1 MINYNVDNDGIA
13 TITWDM
19 PGRTM
24 NVLNEASMTAY
35 AEALDKALKDE
46 KVKGIILASGKA
58 DFIAGADLD
67 MILNL
72 DTSDAA
78 KVMEQFSQLQKMFR
92 RQETGGK
99 PMVAAING
107 TALGGGFEIC
117 LACHYRIAAANPRAK
132 VGQPEVKIGLLPGA
146 GGTQRIPRL
155 IGVMN
160 AAPILLEG
168 KDLPVETAKGMGL
181 IHDVV
186 PADQLLA
193 KAKEWLM
200 APAGEQVVPE
210 YAGKG
215 AKPIDGR
222 AVQPWDRKGFK
233 VPGFPGGQV
242 WSPVGV
248 QTFIGGNAMIAGKT
262 NGVYPAPKA
271 IMSCV
276 YEGLQLPFDS
286 ALRVETRYFVSLLRD
301 PVAKSMI
308 RTLFFGLQ
316 EANKLARRP
325 KDVPKQEY
333 SKIGIIGA
341 GLMGAGIATVSV
353 QAGLDIVLVDRDQA
367 SADKGKAHIAGE
379 LGKLVKRGRLVQ
391 EKADALLAKVTATPD
406 FGALKSC
413 QLVIE
418 AVFENREVKAEAT
431 KKAEAELAADAVF
444 ASNTSTLPITGL
456 AEASARPKNF
466 IGLHFFS
473 PVEKMPLVEIIV
485 GKKTSPE
492 TLARAMDLVQKIR
505 KTPIVVNDS
514 RGFFTSRV
522 CGAFISEG
530 HRLLK
535 EGVPAAMIENCA
547 RLAGMP
553 VGPLALNDEV
563 AIDLSWKIMD
573 QSRRDAET
581 AGKKYDASGT
591 EDILELMVKKLE
603 RFGRKN
609 GKGFYEYPADGK
621 KRLWPELAQHF
632 PPNPELLYGEGEA
645 KRAKEDEIK
654 KRLLYV
660 QAVDTARCLEAKVLT
675 APQDGDVG
683 SIMGLGFAPQ
693 TGGAISLI
701 DQVGVKEFVAECNQ
715 LARKYGPQFKVP
727 KLLRDMAAKG
737 ESFYGPHASQAQ
749 AQAA

>member
-67 MILNL
+67 MLLNV

-78 KVMEQFSQLQKMFR
+78 KLMDQFSQLQRMFR

-117 LACHYRIAAANPRAK
+117 LACHHRIAAANPKAK
-132 VGQPEVKIGLLPGA
+132 VGQPEVKIGLLPGG

-168 KDLPVETAKGMGL
+168 KDLPVETAKSMGL

-200 APAGEQVVPE
+200 APATEQVVPE

-276 YEGLQLPFDS
+276 YEGLQLPIDA

-333 SKIGIIGA
+333 SRIGILGA
-341 GLMGAGIATVSV
+341 GLMGAGIATVSM
-353 QAGLDIVLVDRDQA
+353 QAGLEIVLVDRDQP
-367 SADKGKAHIAGE
+367 SADKGKAHIADE
-379 LGKLVKRGRLVQ
+379 LGKLVKRGRLAQ
-391 EKADALLAKVTATPD
+391 DKADAMLGKVTATAD
-406 FGALKSC
+406 FGALKGC

-431 KKAEAELAADAVF
+431 KKAEAELAPEAIF

-456 AEASARPKNF
+456 AEASVRPKNF

-485 GKKTSPE
+485 GKKTSAE
-492 TLARAMDLVQKIR
+492 TLARSMDFVQKIR

-547 RLAGMP
+547 RMAGMP

-573 QSRRDAET
+573 QTRRDAE
-581 AGKKYDASGT
+581 ASGKKYEASGT
-591 EDILELMVKKLE
+591 EDVLELMVKKLD

-609 GKGFYEYPADGK
+609 GKGFYDYPADGK
-621 KRLWPELAQHF
+621 KRLWPDLAKHF
-632 PPNPELLYGEGEA
+632 PPKPELLYGEGEA
-645 KRAKEDEIK
+645 KRAKETEIK

-660 QAVDTARCLEAKVLT
+660 QALDTARCLEAKVLT

-701 DQVGVKEFVAECNQ
+701 DQVGVKQFVAECNQ

-727 KLLRDMAAKG
+727 KLLRDMAANG
-737 ESFYGPHASQAQ
+737 ESFYGHPT

>member
-1 MINYNVDNDGIA
+1 MINYTIDTDGIA
-13 TITWDM
+13 TIAWDM

-24 NVLNEASMTAY
+24 NVLNEGSIKAY
-35 AEALDKALKDE
+35 VGALDKALADE
-46 KVKGIILASGKA
+46 KVKGIIVTSGK
-58 DFIAGADLD
+58 DSFIAGADLE
-67 MILNL
+67 MLLNA
-72 DTSDAA
+72 DISDAA
-78 KVMEQFSQLQKMFR
+78 KLTEQFSQLQGVFR

-99 PMVAAING
+99 PIVAAING
-107 TALGGGFEIC
+107 TALGGGFELC
-117 LACHYRIAAANPRAK
+117 LATHYRIAAANPK
-132 VGQPEVKIGLLPGA
+132 TKLGQPEVKLGLLPGG

-160 AAPILLEG
+160 AAPILIEG
-168 KDLPVETAKGMGL
+168 KDLTVDAAKGLGL
-181 IHDVV
+181 IHEVV
-186 PADQLLA
+186 PPGELLSRA
-193 KAKEWLM
+193 KAWLTA
-200 APAGEQVVPE
+200 APTEQVVPE

-233 VPGFPGGQV
+233 TPGFPGGQV
-242 WSPVGV
+242 WSPPGV

-286 ALRVETRYFVSLLRD
+286 GLKVETRYFVSLLRD

-325 KDVPKQEY
+325 KGVPKQEY
-333 SKIGIIGA
+333 KKIGVLGA

-367 SADKGKAHIAGE
+367 AADKGKGHIAAE
-379 LGKLVKRGRLVQ
+379 LDKLVKRGRLDQ
-391 EKADALLAKVTATPD
+391 AKRDGLLAKVTATPD
-406 FGALKSC
+406 FAALKGC
-413 QLVIE
+413 DLVIE
-418 AVFENREVKAEAT
+418 AVFENRDVKAEAT
-431 KKAEAELAADAVF
+431 KKAEAVLAPEAVF

-456 AEASARPKNF
+456 AEASSRPDHF

-492 TLARAMDLVQKIR
+492 TLARAMDYVQKIR

-530 HRLLK
+530 HRMLK
-535 EGVPAAMIENCA
+535 EGIPAAMIENCA
-547 RLAGMP
+547 RFAGMP
-553 VGPLALNDEV
+553 VGPLSLNDEV
-563 AIDLSWKIMD
+563 AIDLSWKIAD
-573 QSRRDAET
+573 QTKRDAEA
-581 AGKKYDASGT
+581 AGQKYESSGT

-609 GKGFYEYPADGK
+609 GKGFYDYPADGK
-621 KRLWPELAQHF
+621 KRLWPDLQKHWPAD
-632 PPNPELLYGEGEA
+632 PKLLYGEGED
-645 KRAKEDEIK
+645 KRAKESEIK

-660 QAVDTARCLEAKVLT
+660 QAVDTARCLESNVLT
-675 APQDGDVG
+675 DPQDGDVG

-701 DQVGVKEFVAECNQ
+701 DQVGIRKFVAECDDF
-715 LARKYGPQFKVP
+715 AKKYGKQFEVP

-737 ESFYGPHASQAQ
+737 QSFYGSNQAK
-749 AQAA
+749 AA

>member
-1 MINYNVDNDGIA
+1 MINYNVDSDGIA

-24 NVLNEASMTAY
+24 NVLNEGSMTAY
-35 AEALDKALKDE
+35 AEALEKALKDE
-46 KVKGIILASGKA
+46 KVKGIILTSGK
-58 DFIAGADLD
+58 DTFIAGADLD
-67 MILNL
+67 MLLNV

-78 KVMEQFSQLQKMFR
+78 KLMDQFSRLQKMFR

-117 LACHYRIAAANPRAK
+117 LACHYRVAAANPKAK
-132 VGQPEVKIGLLPGA
+132 IGQPEVKIGLLPGG

-181 IHDVV
+181 IHEVV

-200 APAGEQVVPE
+200 APAKEQVVPE

-215 AKPIDGR
+215 AKAIDGR

-242 WSPVGV
+242 WGPVGV
-248 QTFIGGNAMIAGKT
+248 QTFIGGNAMIAAKT
-262 NGVYPAPKA
+262 LGVYPAPKA

-276 YEGLQLPFDS
+276 YEGLLLPFDT
-286 ALRVETRYFVSLLRD
+286 ALKVETRYFVSLLRD

-316 EANKLARRP
+316 EANKLVRRP
-325 KDVPKQEY
+325 KGVAKQEY
-333 SKIGIIGA
+333 KKIGVLGA

-353 QAGLDIVLVDRDQA
+353 QAGLEIVLVDRDQA
-367 SADKGKAHIAGE
+367 SADKGKAHIADE
-379 LGKLVKRGRLVQ
+379 LGKAVKRGRLAK
-391 EKADALLAKVTATPD
+391 EKAEALLAKVTATPD
-406 FGALKSC
+406 FGALKGC
-413 QLVIE
+413 DLVVE
-418 AVFENREVKAEAT
+418 AVFENRDVKAEAT
-431 KKAEAELAADAVF
+431 KKAEAVLAADAIF

-456 AEASARPKNF
+456 AEASSRPANF

-492 TLARAMDLVQKIR
+492 TLARAMDFVQKIR

-535 EGVPAAMIENCA
+535 EGVPAPMIENCA
-547 RLAGMP
+547 RMAGMP

-573 QSRRDAET
+573 QTRRDAEA
-581 AGKKYDASGT
+581 AGQKYEGSGT

-621 KRLWPELAQHF
+621 KRLWPELAKHF
-632 PPNPELLYGEGEA
+632 PADPKLLYGEGEE
-645 KRAKEDEIK
+645 KLAKETEIK

-660 QAVDTARCLEAKVLT
+660 QAVDTARCLEANVLT

-701 DQVGVKEFVAECNQ
+701 DQVGIKKFVAECD
-715 LARKYGPQFKVP
+715 AFAKKYGSQFEVP

-737 ESFYGPHASQAQ
+737 QSFYGQHT

>member
-1 MINYNVDNDGIA
+1 MINYNVDSDGIA

-19 PGRTM
+19 PNRAM

-35 AEALDKALKDE
+35 AGALENALKDD
-46 KVKGIILASGKA
+46 KVKGIIITSGK
-58 DFIAGADLD
+58 DSFIAGADLE
-67 MILNL
+67 MILGL
-72 DTSDAA
+72 DTGDAS
-78 KVMEQFSQLQKMFR
+78 KLMEQFSQLQKMFR

-99 PMVAAING
+99 PIVAAING

-117 LACHYRIAAANPRAK
+117 LATHYRIAAANPKTK
-132 VGQPEVKIGLLPGA
+132 VGQPEVKIGLLPGG

-155 IGVMN
+155 IGVQN

-168 KDLPVETAKGMGL
+168 KDLTVDAAKGLGL
-181 IHDVV
+181 IHEVV
-186 PADQLLA
+186 PAGELLA
-193 KAKEWLM
+193 RAKAWLT
-200 APAGEQVVPE
+200 APATEQVVPE
-210 YAGKG
+210 HAGKG
-215 AKPIDGR
+215 AKAIDGR

-242 WSPVGV
+242 WSPPGV
-248 QTFIGGNAMIAGKT
+248 MTFIGGNAMLRGKT

-276 YEGLQLPFDS
+276 YEGLQLPIDS

-316 EANKLARRP
+316 EANKLVRRP
-325 KDVPKQEY
+325 KGVPKQEY
-333 SKIGIIGA
+333 KKIGVLGA

-353 QAGLDIVLVDRDQA
+353 QAGLDIVLLDRDQA
-367 SADKGKAHIAGE
+367 AADKGKAHIASE
-379 LGKLVKRGRLVQ
+379 LDKLVKRGRMDQ
-391 EKADALLAKVTATPD
+391 AKRDGLLAKVNATPD
-406 FGALKSC
+406 FGALKDC
-413 QLVIE
+413 DLVIE

-431 KKAEAELAADAVF
+431 RNAEAALPKTAVF

-456 AEASARPKNF
+456 AEASSRPDHF

-492 TLARAMDLVQKIR
+492 TLARAMDYVQKIR

-547 RLAGMP
+547 RYAGMP

-573 QSRRDAET
+573 QTRRDAE
-581 AGKKYDASGT
+581 ASGQKYEGSGT

-621 KRLWPELAQHF
+621 KRLWPELQQHF
-632 PPNPELLYGEGEA
+632 PADPKLLYGEGEE

-660 QAVDTARCLEAKVLT
+660 QAVDTARCLEANVLT

-701 DQVGVKEFVAECNQ
+701 DQVGVKQFVAECDA
-715 LARKYGPQFKVP
+715 LAQKYGQQFAVP
-727 KLLRDMAAKG
+727 KLLREMAAKG
-737 ESFYGPHASQAQ
+737 QSFYGNYHPAK
-749 AQAA
+749 AA

>member
-1 MINYNVDNDGIA
+1 MINYNVDSDGIA

-19 PGRTM
+19 PNRAM

-35 AEALDKALKDE
+35 AGALKSALKDE
-46 KVKGIILASGKA
+46 KVKGIIITSGK
-58 DFIAGADLD
+58 DSFIAGADLE
-67 MILNL
+67 MILGL
-72 DTSDAA
+72 DTSDAS
-78 KVMEQFSQLQKMFR
+78 KLMEQFSQLQKMFR

-99 PMVAAING
+99 PIVAAING

-117 LACHYRIAAANPRAK
+117 LATHYRIAAANPKTK
-132 VGQPEVKIGLLPGA
+132 VGQPEVKIGLLPGG

-155 IGVMN
+155 IGVQN

-168 KDLPVETAKGMGL
+168 KDLTVDAAKSLGL
-181 IHDVV
+181 IHEVV
-186 PADQLLA
+186 PAGELLA
-193 KAKEWLM
+193 RAKAWLM
-200 APAGEQVVPE
+200 APATEQVVPE

-215 AKPIDGR
+215 AKAIDGR

-233 VPGFPGGQV
+233 TPGFPGGQV
-242 WSPVGV
+242 WSPPGV
-248 QTFIGGNAMIAGKT
+248 MTFIGGSAMVRGKT

-271 IMSCV
+271 ILSCV
-276 YEGLQLPFDS
+276 YEGLQLPFDA
-286 ALRVETRYFVSLLRD
+286 ALKVETRYFVSLLRD

-316 EANKLARRP
+316 EANKLVRRP
-325 KDVPKQEY
+325 KGVPKQDY
-333 SKIGIIGA
+333 KKIGVLGA

-353 QAGLDIVLVDRDQA
+353 QAGLDIVLIDRDQA
-367 SADKGKAHIAGE
+367 AADKGKAHIADE
-379 LGKLVKRGRLVQ
+379 LAKLVKRKRFDQ
-391 EKADALLAKVTATPD
+391 AKADAMLAKVTATPD
-406 FGALKSC
+406 FGALKDC
-413 QLVIE
+413 DLVIE

-431 KKAEAELAADAVF
+431 KKAEAALPKTAVF

-456 AEASARPKNF
+456 AEASSRPDQF

-485 GKKTSPE
+485 GQKTSQE
-492 TLARAMDLVQKIR
+492 TLARALDYVQKIR

-530 HRLLK
+530 HRMLK
-535 EGVPAAMIENCA
+535 EGIPAAMIENCA
-547 RLAGMP
+547 RYAGMP
-553 VGPLALNDEV
+553 VGPLSLNDEV

-573 QSRRDAET
+573 QARRDAE
-581 AGKKYDASGT
+581 ASGQKFEGAGT

-621 KRLWPELAQHF
+621 KRLWPELEKYF
-632 PPNPELLYGEGEA
+632 PADPALLYGEGED

-660 QAVDTARCLEAKVLT
+660 QAVDTARCLESNVLT
-675 APQDGDVG
+675 NPQDGDVG

-701 DQVGVKEFVAECNQ
+701 DQVGIKTFVAECD
-715 LARKYGPQFKVP
+715 AFAKKYGAQFEVP

-737 ESFYGPHASQAQ
+737 ESFYGKYQPAK
-749 AQAA
+749 AA

>member
-1 MINYNVDNDGIA
+1 MINYNVDSDGIA

-19 PGRTM
+19 PNRAM

-35 AEALDKALKDE
+35 AGALETALKDE
-46 KVKGIILASGKA
+46 KVKGIIITSGK
-58 DFIAGADLD
+58 DSFIAGADLE
-67 MILNL
+67 MILGL
-72 DTSDAA
+72 DTSDAS
-78 KVMEQFSQLQKMFR
+78 KLMEQFSQLQKMFR

-99 PMVAAING
+99 PIVAAING

-117 LACHYRIAAANPRAK
+117 LATHYRIAAANPKTK
-132 VGQPEVKIGLLPGA
+132 VGQPEVKIGLLPGG

-155 IGVMN
+155 IGVQN

-168 KDLPVETAKGMGL
+168 KDLTVDAAKGLGL
-181 IHDVV
+181 IHEVV
-186 PADQLLA
+186 PAGELLA
-193 KAKEWLM
+193 RAKAWLV
-200 APAGEQVVPE
+200 APATEQVVPE

-215 AKPIDGR
+215 AKAIDGR

-242 WSPVGV
+242 WSPPGV
-248 QTFIGGNAMIAGKT
+248 MTFIGGSAMVRGKT

-271 IMSCV
+271 ILSCV
-276 YEGLQLPFDS
+276 YEGLQLPFDA

-316 EANKLARRP
+316 EANKLVRRP
-325 KDVPKQEY
+325 KGVPKQDY
-333 SKIGIIGA
+333 KKIGVLGA

-353 QAGLDIVLVDRDQA
+353 QAGLDIVLIDRDQA
-367 SADKGKAHIAGE
+367 AADKGKAHIADE
-379 LGKLVKRGRLVQ
+379 LAKLVKRKRLDQ
-391 EKADALLAKVTATPD
+391 AKADAMLAKVTATPD
-406 FGALKSC
+406 FGALADC
-413 QLVIE
+413 DLVIE

-431 KKAEAELAADAVF
+431 KKAEAALPKTAVF

-456 AEASARPKNF
+456 AEASSRPDQF

-485 GKKTSPE
+485 GHKTSQE
-492 TLARAMDLVQKIR
+492 TLARALDYVQKIR

-530 HRLLK
+530 HRMLK
-535 EGVPAAMIENCA
+535 EGIPAAMIENCA
-547 RLAGMP
+547 RYAGMP
-553 VGPLALNDEV
+553 VGPLSLNDEV

-573 QSRRDAET
+573 QTRRDAE
-581 AGKKYDASGT
+581 ASGQKFEGGGT

-621 KRLWPELAQHF
+621 KRLWPELEKYF
-632 PPNPELLYGEGEA
+632 PADPALLYGEGED

-660 QAVDTARCLEAKVLT
+660 QAVDTARCLESNVLT
-675 APQDGDVG
+675 NPQDGDVG

-701 DQVGVKEFVAECNQ
+701 DQVGIETFVAECD
-715 LARKYGPQFKVP
+715 AFAKKYGAQFEVP

-737 ESFYGPHASQAQ
+737 ESFYGKYQPAK
-749 AQAA
+749 AA

>member
-1 MINYNVDNDGIA
+1 MINYNVDSDGIA

-19 PGRTM
+19 PNRAM

-35 AEALDKALKDE
+35 AGALETALKDD
-46 KVKGIILASGKA
+46 KVKGIIVTSGK
-58 DFIAGADLD
+58 DSFIAGADLE
-67 MILNL
+67 MILSL
-72 DTSDAA
+72 DTSDAP
-78 KVMEQFSQLQKMFR
+78 KLMEQFSQLQKMFR

-99 PMVAAING
+99 PIVAAING

-117 LACHYRIAAANPRAK
+117 LATHYRIAAANPKTK
-132 VGQPEVKIGLLPGA
+132 VGQPEVKIGLLPGG

-155 IGVMN
+155 IGVQN

-168 KDLPVETAKGMGL
+168 KDLTVDAAKGLGL
-181 IHDVV
+181 IHEVV
-186 PADQLLA
+186 PAGELLA
-193 KAKEWLM
+193 RAKAWLT
-200 APAGEQVVPE
+200 APATEQVVPE

-215 AKPIDGR
+215 AKAIDGR

-242 WSPVGV
+242 WSPPGV
-248 QTFIGGNAMIAGKT
+248 MTFIGGSAMVRGKT

-276 YEGLQLPFDS
+276 YEGLQLPID
-286 ALRVETRYFVSLLRD
+286 AGLKVETRYFVSLLRD

-316 EANKLARRP
+316 EANKLVRRP
-325 KDVPKQEY
+325 KGVPKQEY
-333 SKIGIIGA
+333 KKIGVLGA

-353 QAGLDIVLVDRDQA
+353 QAGLDIVLIDRDQA
-367 SADKGKAHIAGE
+367 AADKGKAHIADE
-379 LGKLVKRGRLVQ
+379 LGKLVKRKRLDQ
-391 EKADALLAKVTATPD
+391 AKADALLAKVTATPD
-406 FGALKSC
+406 FGALKDC
-413 QLVIE
+413 DLVIE

-431 KKAEAELAADAVF
+431 KKAEAALPKTAVF

-456 AEASARPKNF
+456 AEASSRPDQF

-485 GKKTSPE
+485 GKKTSQE
-492 TLARAMDLVQKIR
+492 TLARALDFVQKIR

-530 HRLLK
+530 HRMLK

-547 RLAGMP
+547 RYAGMP
-553 VGPLALNDEV
+553 VGPLSLNDEV

-573 QSRRDAET
+573 QTRRDAEA
-581 AGKKYDASGT
+581 AGQKFEGAGT

-621 KRLWPELAQHF
+621 KRLWPELEKYF
-632 PPNPELLYGEGEA
+632 PADPKLLYGEGED

-660 QAVDTARCLEAKVLT
+660 QAVDTVRCLESNVLT
-675 APQDGDVG
+675 NPQDGDVG

-701 DQVGVKEFVAECNQ
+701 DQVGIKTFVAECDEF
-715 LARKYGPQFKVP
+715 AKKYGPQFEVP

-737 ESFYGPHASQAQ
+737 ESFYGKYQPAK
-749 AQAA
+749 AA

>member
-1 MINYNVDNDGIA
+1 MINYNVDSDGIA

-19 PGRTM
+19 PNRAM

-35 AEALDKALKDE
+35 AGALENALKDD
-46 KVKGIILASGKA
+46 KVKGIIITSGK
-58 DFIAGADLD
+58 DSFIAGADLE
-67 MILNL
+67 MILGL
-72 DTSDAA
+72 DTGDAS
-78 KVMEQFSQLQKMFR
+78 KLMEQFSQLQKMFR

-99 PMVAAING
+99 PIVAAING

-117 LACHYRIAAANPRAK
+117 LATHYRIAAANPKTK
-132 VGQPEVKIGLLPGA
+132 VGQPEVKIGLLPGG

-155 IGVMN
+155 IGVQN

-168 KDLPVETAKGMGL
+168 KDLTVDAAKGLGL
-181 IHDVV
+181 IHEVV
-186 PADQLLA
+186 PAGELLA
-193 KAKEWLM
+193 RAKAWLT
-200 APAGEQVVPE
+200 APATEQVVPE
-210 YAGKG
+210 HAGKG
-215 AKPIDGR
+215 AKAIDGR

-242 WSPVGV
+242 WSPPGV
-248 QTFIGGNAMIAGKT
+248 MTFIGGNAMLRGKT

-276 YEGLQLPFDS
+276 YEGLQLPID
-286 ALRVETRYFVSLLRD
+286 AGLRVETRYFVSLLRD

-316 EANKLARRP
+316 EANKLVRRP
-325 KDVPKQEY
+325 KGVPKQEY
-333 SKIGIIGA
+333 KKIGVLGA

-353 QAGLDIVLVDRDQA
+353 QAGLDIVLLDRDQA
-367 SADKGKAHIAGE
+367 AADKGKAHIASE
-379 LGKLVKRGRLVQ
+379 LDKLVKRGRMDQ
-391 EKADALLAKVTATPD
+391 AKRDGLLAKVNATPD
-406 FGALKSC
+406 FGALKDC
-413 QLVIE
+413 DLVIE

-431 KKAEAELAADAVF
+431 RNAEAALPKTAVF

-456 AEASARPKNF
+456 AEASSRPDHF

-492 TLARAMDLVQKIR
+492 TLARAMDYVQKIR

-547 RLAGMP
+547 RYAGMP

-573 QSRRDAET
+573 QTRRDAE
-581 AGKKYDASGT
+581 ASGQKYEGSGT

-621 KRLWPELAQHF
+621 KRLWPELQQHF
-632 PPNPELLYGEGEA
+632 PADPKLLYGEGEE

-660 QAVDTARCLEAKVLT
+660 QAVDTARCLEANVLT

-701 DQVGVKEFVAECNQ
+701 DQVGVKQFVAECDA
-715 LARKYGPQFKVP
+715 LAQKYGQQFAVP
-727 KLLRDMAAKG
+727 KLLREMAAKG
-737 ESFYGPHASQAQ
+737 QSFYGNYHPAK
-749 AQAA
+749 AA

>member
-1 MINYNVDNDGIA
+1 MINYNVDSDGIA

-19 PGRTM
+19 PGRSM
-24 NVLNEASMTAY
+24 NVLNEGSITAY
-35 AEALDKALKDE
+35 RDALGKALKDD
-46 KVKGIILASGKA
+46 KVKGIIITSGK
-58 DFIAGADLD
+58 DTFIAGADLE
-67 MILNL
+67 MLMAA
-72 DTSDAA
+72 DTTDAA
-78 KVMEQFSQLQKMFR
+78 KLTDQFSQLQKLFR
-92 RQETGGK
+92 SQETGGK
-99 PMVAAING
+99 PVVAAING

-117 LACHYRIAAANPRAK
+117 LASHYRIAAANPK
-132 VGQPEVKIGLLPGA
+132 TKIGQPEVKIGLLPGA

-155 IGVMN
+155 VGVMN
-160 AAPILLEG
+160 AAPILIEG
-168 KDLPVETAKGMGL
+168 KDLTVDAAKTLGL
-181 IHDVV
+181 IHEVV
-186 PADQLLA
+186 PADQLLSRA
-193 KAKEWLM
+193 KAWLTAENKET
-200 APAGEQVVPE
+200 VVPA

-215 AKPIDGR
+215 GKPVDSR
-222 AVQPWDRKGFK
+222 AVQPWDKPGFK
-233 VPGFPGGQV
+233 TPGFPGGQV
-242 WSPVGV
+242 WSPPGV

-286 ALRVETRYFVSLLRD
+286 GLKVETRYFVSLLRD

-325 KDVPKQEY
+325 KGVAKQEY
-333 SKIGIIGA
+333 KKIGVLGA

-367 SADKGKAHIAGE
+367 AADKGKAHIAGE
-379 LGKLVKRGRLVQ
+379 LDKLVKRGRMDQ
-391 EKADALLAKVTATPD
+391 AKRDALLAKVNATPD
-406 FGALKSC
+406 FAALKGVDI
-413 QLVIE
+413 VIE

-431 KKAEAELAADAVF
+431 KKAEANLDPKAVF

-456 AEASARPKNF
+456 AEASARPENF

-485 GKKTSPE
+485 GKKTSQE
-492 TLARAMDLVQKIR
+492 TLAKAMDLVQKIR

-530 HRLLK
+530 HRMLK
-535 EGVPAAMIENCA
+535 EGIPAAMIENCA
-547 RLAGMP
+547 RFAGMP
-553 VGPLALNDEV
+553 VGPLSLNDEV

-573 QSRRDAET
+573 QSRRDAEAT
-581 AGKKYDASGT
+581 GHKYESSGT

-609 GKGFYEYPADGK
+609 GKGFYDYPADGK
-621 KRLWPELAQHF
+621 KRLWPDLAKHF
-632 PPNPELLYGEGEA
+632 PSDPRWQYGEGEE
-645 KRAKEDEIK
+645 KRAKETEIK

-660 QAVDTARCLEAKVLT
+660 QAVDTARCLEGNVLT
-675 APQDGDVG
+675 NPQDGDVG

-701 DQVGVKEFVAECNQ
+701 DQVGVKKFVAECDDF
-715 LARKYGPQFKVP
+715 AKKYGKQFEVP

-737 ESFYGPHASQAQ
+737 QSFYSTTSAK
-749 AQAA
+749 AA

>member
-1 MINYNVDNDGIA
+1 MINYNVDGDGIA

-19 PGRTM
+19 PGRSM

-35 AEALDKALKDE
+35 AGALENALADD
-46 KVKGIILASGKA
+46 KVKGIIVTSGK
-58 DFIAGADLD
+58 DSFIAGADLE
-67 MILNL
+67 MLL
-72 DTSDAA
+72 GVDTSDAS
-78 KVMEQFSQLQKMFR
+78 KLMDQFSQLQRMFR

-99 PMVAAING
+99 PVVAAING

-117 LACHYRIAAANPRAK
+117 LATHHRIASANPK
-132 VGQPEVKIGLLPGA
+132 TKIGQPEVKIGLLPGG

-155 IGVMN
+155 VGVMN

-168 KDLPVETAKGMGL
+168 KELTVDAAKGLGL
-181 IHDVV
+181 IHEVV
-186 PADQLLA
+186 PPEELLA
-193 KAKEWLM
+193 KAKAWLM

-248 QTFIGGNAMIAGKT
+248 QTFIGGAAMVRGKT

-271 IMSCV
+271 ILSCV
-276 YEGLQLPFDS
+276 YEGLQLPFD
-286 ALRVETRYFVSLLRD
+286 AGLKVETRYFVSLLRD

-316 EANKLARRP
+316 EANKLVRRP
-325 KDVPKQEY
+325 QGVAKQEY
-333 SKIGIIGA
+333 TRIGVLGA

-353 QAGLDIVLVDRDQA
+353 QAGLDIVLIDRDQA
-367 SADKGKAHIAGE
+367 AADKGKAHIADE
-379 LGKLVKRGRLVQ
+379 LGKLVKRGRLDQ
-391 EKADALLAKVTATPD
+391 AKCDAMLAKVTATPD
-406 FGALKSC
+406 FGALKDC

-431 KKAEAELAADAVF
+431 RQAEAVLPKEAVF

-485 GKKTSPE
+485 GKKTSDE
-492 TLARAMDLVQKIR
+492 TLARAMDFVQKIR

-547 RLAGMP
+547 RYAGMP
-553 VGPLALNDEV
+553 VGPLSLNDEV

-573 QSRRDAET
+573 QARRDAEA
-581 AGKKYDASGT
+581 AGKKYEGSGT

-621 KRLWPELAQHF
+621 KRLWPELQQHF
-632 PPNPELLYGEGEA
+632 PADPKLLYGEGEE

-660 QAVDTARCLEAKVLT
+660 QSVDTVRCLEAKVLT
-675 APQDGDVG
+675 NPQDGDVG

-701 DQVGVKEFVAECNQ
+701 DQVGVKQFVAECDK
-715 LARKYGPQFKVP
+715 LAKKYGPQFKVP
-727 KLLRDMAAKG
+727 KLLRKMAASG
-737 ESFYGPHASQAQ
+737 ESFYGNYHPAK
-749 AQAA
+749 AA

>member
-1 MINYNVDNDGIA
+1 MINTTIDTDGIA

-24 NVLNEASMTAY
+24 NVLNEGSLKAY
-35 AEALDKALKDE
+35 EEALTAALKDE
-46 KVKGIILASGKA
+46 KVKGIILTSGK
-58 DFIAGADLD
+58 DSFIAGADLE
-67 MILNL
+67 MLLNA

-78 KVMEQFSQLQKMFR
+78 KLTEQFSQLQKLFR

-99 PMVAAING
+99 PIVAAING

-117 LACHYRIAAANPRAK
+117 LACHYRIAAANPK
-132 VGQPEVKIGLLPGA
+132 TKLGQPEVKLGLLPGG

-160 AAPILLEG
+160 AAPILIEG
-168 KDLPVETAKGMGL
+168 KDLTVDAAKGLGL
-181 IHDVV
+181 IHEVV
-186 PADQLLA
+186 PAGELLA
-193 KAKEWLM
+193 RAKAWLTA
-200 APAGEQVVPE
+200 APTEQVVPE

-233 VPGFPGGQV
+233 TPGFPGGQV
-242 WSPVGV
+242 WSPPGV
-248 QTFIGGNAMIAGKT
+248 QTFIGGNAMIASKT

-286 ALRVETRYFVSLLRD
+286 GLKVETRYFVSLLLN

-325 KDVPKQEY
+325 KGVPKQEY
-333 SKIGIIGA
+333 KKIGVLGA

-353 QAGLDIVLVDRDQA
+353 QAGLDIVLIDRDQA
-367 SADKGKAHIAGE
+367 AADKGKAHIAAE
-379 LGKLVKRGRLVQ
+379 LDKLVKRGRLDQ
-391 EKADALLAKVTATPD
+391 AKRDGLLAKVTATPD
-406 FGALKSC
+406 FGALKGC
-413 QLVIE
+413 DLVVE
-418 AVFENREVKAEAT
+418 AVFENRDVKAEAT
-431 KKAEAELAADAVF
+431 KKAEAVLDPKAVF

-456 AEASARPKNF
+456 AEASSRPDHF

-492 TLARAMDLVQKIR
+492 TLARAMDFVQKIR

-530 HRLLK
+530 HRMLK
-535 EGVPAAMIENCA
+535 EGIPAAMIENCA
-547 RLAGMP
+547 RFAGMP
-553 VGPLALNDEV
+553 VGPLSLNDEV
-563 AIDLSWKIMD
+563 AIDLSWKIAD
-573 QSRRDAET
+573 QTKRDAEAT
-581 AGKKYDASGT
+581 GQKYESSGT

-609 GKGFYEYPADGK
+609 GKGFYDYPADGK
-621 KRLWPELAQHF
+621 KRLWSELQKHWPAD
-632 PPNPELLYGEGEA
+632 PALLYGEGED
-645 KRAKEDEIK
+645 KRAKESEIK

-660 QAVDTARCLEAKVLT
+660 QSVDTARCLEGNVLT
-675 APQDGDVG
+675 DPQDGDVG

-701 DQVGVKEFVAECNQ
+701 DQVGIRKFVAECDDF
-715 LARKYGPQFKVP
+715 AKKYGKQFEVP

-737 ESFYGPHASQAQ
+737 QSFYGSNQAK
-749 AQAA
+749 AA

>member
-1 MINYNVDNDGIA
+1 MINYNVDSDGIA

-19 PGRTM
+19 PGRSM

-35 AEALDKALKDE
+35 TGALEEAIKDDN
-46 KVKGIILASGKA
+46 VKGIILTSAKA
-58 DFIAGADLD
+58 DFIAGADLE
-67 MILNL
+67 MLL
-72 DTSDAA
+72 GTDTSDAA
-78 KVMEQFSQLQKMFR
+78 KLMDQFSQLQKMFR

-99 PMVAAING
+99 PIVAAING

-117 LACHYRIAAANPRAK
+117 LACHYRIAAANPKAK
-132 VGQPEVKIGLLPGA
+132 VGQPEVKIGLLPGG

-160 AAPILLEG
+160 AAPILLE
-168 KDLPVETAKGMGL
+168 
-181 IHDVV
+181 
-186 PADQLLA
+186 
-193 KAKEWLM
+193 
-200 APAGEQVVPE
+200 
-210 YAGKG
+210 
-215 AKPIDGR
+215 
-222 AVQPWDRKGFK
+222 
-233 VPGFPGGQV
+233 
-242 WSPVGV
+242 
-248 QTFIGGNAMIAGKT
+248 GKT

-286 ALRVETRYFVSLLRD
+286 ALRVETRYFVSLLRN

-325 KDVPKQEY
+325 KGVPKQEY
-333 SKIGIIGA
+333 KKIGILGA
-341 GLMGAGIATVSV
+341 GLMGSGIATVSV
-353 QAGLDIVLVDRDQA
+353 QAGLDIVLIDRDQA
-367 SADKGKAHIAGE
+367 AADKGKAHIAGE
-379 LGKLVKRGRLVQ
+379 LDKHVKRGRLDQ
-391 EKADALLAKVTATPD
+391 ARRDALLAKVTATPD
-406 FGALKSC
+406 FGALKDV
-413 QLVIE
+413 QLVVE

-431 KKAEAELAADAVF
+431 KKAEAAMPKEAVF

-456 AEASARPKNF
+456 AEASSKPDQF

-530 HRLLK
+530 HRMLE

-547 RLAGMP
+547 RFAGMP

-573 QSRRDAET
+573 QARRDAAA
-581 AGKKYDASGT
+581 AGQKFEGGGT
-591 EDILELMVKKLE
+591 EHILELMVKKLE

-621 KRLWPELAQHF
+621 KRLWPELAKHF
-632 PPNPELLYGEGEA
+632 PPDPKLLYGEGEE

-660 QAVDTARCLEAKVLT
+660 QAVDTVRCLEANVLT
-675 APQDGDVG
+675 NPQDGDVG

-693 TGGAISLI
+693 TGGAVSLI
-701 DQVGVKEFVAECNQ
+701 DQVGVKTFVAECDDF
-715 LARKYGPQFKVP
+715 AKKYGPQFEVP
-727 KLLRDMAAKG
+727 KMLRDMAAKG
-737 ESFYGPHASQAQ
+737 QSFYGNYHPAK
-749 AQAA
+749 AA

>member
-1 MINYNVDNDGIA
+1 MINYNVDSDGIA

-35 AEALDKALKDE
+35 AEALEKALKDE
-46 KVKGIILASGKA
+46 KVKGIILTSGK
-58 DFIAGADLD
+58 DTFIAGADLD
-67 MILNL
+67 MLLNV

-78 KVMEQFSQLQKMFR
+78 KLMEQFSRLQKMFR

-117 LACHYRIAAANPRAK
+117 LACHYRIAAANPK
-132 VGQPEVKIGLLPGA
+132 TKIGQPEVKIGLLPGG

-168 KDLPVETAKGMGL
+168 KDLSVDTAKGMGL
-181 IHDVV
+181 IHEVV

-193 KAKEWLM
+193 KAKEWLT
-200 APAGEQVVPE
+200 APAKEQVVPE

-215 AKPIDGR
+215 AKAIDGR

-242 WSPVGV
+242 WGPVGV

-262 NGVYPAPKA
+262 FGVYPAPKA

-276 YEGLQLPFDS
+276 YEGLLLPFDT
-286 ALRVETRYFVSLLRD
+286 ALKVETRYFVSLLRD

-325 KDVPKQEY
+325 KGVAKQEY
-333 SKIGIIGA
+333 KKIGVLGA

-353 QAGLDIVLVDRDQA
+353 QAGLEIVLIDRDQA
-367 SADKGKAHIAGE
+367 AADKGKAHIADE
-379 LGKLVKRGRLVQ
+379 LGKAVKRGRLAK
-391 EKADALLAKVTATPD
+391 EKAEALLAKVTATPD
-406 FGALKSC
+406 FGALKGC
-413 QLVIE
+413 DLVIE
-418 AVFENREVKAEAT
+418 AVFENRDVKAEAT
-431 KKAEAELAADAVF
+431 KKAEAVLAADAVF

-456 AEASARPKNF
+456 AEASSRPANF

-492 TLARAMDLVQKIR
+492 TLARAMDFVQKIR

-535 EGVPAAMIENCA
+535 EGVPAPMIENCA
-547 RLAGMP
+547 RMAGMP

-573 QSRRDAET
+573 QTRRDAEA
-581 AGKKYDASGT
+581 AGQKYEGSGT

-621 KRLWPELAQHF
+621 KRLWPDLAKHF
-632 PPNPELLYGEGEA
+632 PADPKLLYGEGEE
-645 KRAKEDEIK
+645 KRAKETEIK

-660 QAVDTARCLEAKVLT
+660 QAVDTARCLEANVLT

-701 DQVGVKEFVAECNQ
+701 DQVGIKKFVAECDEF
-715 LARKYGPQFKVP
+715 AKKYGPQFEVP

-737 ESFYGPHASQAQ
+737 QSFYGHQT

>member
-1 MINYNVDNDGIA
+1 MINYTIDTDGIA
-13 TITWDM
+13 TISWDM

-24 NVLNEASMTAY
+24 NVLNEASLTAY
-35 AEALDKALKDE
+35 TGILEKALTDD
-46 KVKGIILASGKA
+46 KVKGIILTSGK
-58 DFIAGADLD
+58 DTFIAGADLE
-67 MILNL
+67 MLLNA

-78 KVMEQFSQLQKMFR
+78 KLTEQFSQLQKLFR

-99 PMVAAING
+99 PVVAAING

-117 LACHYRIAAANPRAK
+117 LACHYRIAAANPRTRL
-132 VGQPEVKIGLLPGA
+132 GQPEVKLGLLPGG

-168 KDLPVETAKGMGL
+168 KDLTVDVAKGLGL
-181 IHDVV
+181 IHEVV
-186 PADQLLA
+186 PPADLLA
-193 KAKEWLM
+193 RAKAWLTA
-200 APAGEQVVPE
+200 APTEQVAPE

-222 AVQPWDRKGFK
+222 AVQPWDRKGFRT
-233 VPGFPGGQV
+233 PGFPGGAV
-242 WSPVGV
+242 WSPPGV

-286 ALRVETRYFVSLLRD
+286 GLKVETRYFVSLLRD

-325 KDVPKQEY
+325 KDVAKQEY
-333 SKIGIIGA
+333 RKIGVLGA
-341 GLMGAGIATVSV
+341 GLMGAGIATVSL
-353 QAGLDIVLVDRDQA
+353 QAGLDIVLIDRDQA
-367 SADKGKAHIAGE
+367 SADKGKAHIAAE
-379 LGKLVKRGRLVQ
+379 LDKLVKRDRLNQ
-391 EKADALLAKVTATPD
+391 AMRDGLLAKVTATAD
-406 FGALKSC
+406 FAALKDC
-413 QLVIE
+413 QLVVE

-431 KKAEAELAADAVF
+431 RKAEAELPKEAVF

-456 AEASARPKNF
+456 AEASARPDQF

-485 GKKTSPE
+485 GKKTSPA
-492 TLARAMDLVQKIR
+492 TLARAMDFVQKIR

-530 HRLLK
+530 HRMLK
-535 EGVPAAMIENCA
+535 EGIPAAMIENCA
-547 RLAGMP
+547 RFAGMP
-553 VGPLALNDEV
+553 VGPLSLNDEV
-563 AIDLSWKIMD
+563 AIDLSWKIAD
-573 QSRRDAET
+573 QTKRDAEA
-581 AGKKYDASGT
+581 AGKKYELSGT

-609 GKGFYEYPADGK
+609 GKGFYDYPADGK
-621 KRLWPELAQHF
+621 KRLWPDLQKHF
-632 PPNPELLYGEGEA
+632 PADPKLLYGEGED
-645 KRAKEDEIK
+645 KRAKESEIR

-660 QAVDTARCLEAKVLT
+660 QSVDTARCLEANVLT
-675 APQDGDVG
+675 DPQDGDVG

-701 DQVGVKEFVAECNQ
+701 DQVGIKKFVAECDD
-715 LARKYGPQFKVP
+715 LAKKYGPQFKVP

-737 ESFYGPHASQAQ
+737 QSFYGK
-749 AQAA
+749 QAAKAA

>member
-1 MINYNVDNDGIA
+1 MIAYNVDSDGIA

-24 NVLNEASMTAY
+24 NVLNEGSMTAY
-35 AEALDKALKDE
+35 AGALDQALKDD
-46 KVKGIILASGKA
+46 KVKGIILTSAKA

-67 MILNL
+67 MLLNV

-78 KVMEQFSQLQKMFR
+78 KLMEQFSQLQKMFR

-117 LACHYRIAAANPRAK
+117 LACHYRIAAANPKAK
-132 VGQPEVKIGLLPGA
+132 VGQPEVKIGLLPGG

-168 KDLPVETAKGMGL
+168 KDMPVETAKGMGL
-181 IHDVV
+181 IHEVV
-186 PADQLLA
+186 PAGELLA
-193 KAKEWLM
+193 RAKAWLM
-200 APAGEQVVPE
+200 AVLKETVVPA

-215 AKPIDGR
+215 AKPIDAR
-222 AVQPWDRKGFK
+222 AVQPWDRPGFK
-233 VPGFPGGQV
+233 TPGFPGGQV
-242 WSPVGV
+242 WSPPGV

-286 ALRVETRYFVSLLRD
+286 ALKVETRYFVSLLRD

-325 KDVPKQEY
+325 KGVPKQEY
-333 SKIGIIGA
+333 TKIGVLGA

-353 QAGLDIVLVDRDQA
+353 QAGLDIILVDRDQA
-367 SADKGKAHIAGE
+367 AADKGKQHIAGE
-379 LGKLVKRGRLVQ
+379 LDKLMKRGRLDQ
-391 EKADALLAKVTATPD
+391 AQRDGMLAKVTASPD
-406 FGALKSC
+406 FGALKGC

-431 KKAEAELAADAVF
+431 KKAEAVLAAETVF

-456 AEASARPKNF
+456 AEASARPDHF

-492 TLARAMDLVQKIR
+492 TLARAMDFVQKIR

-530 HRLLK
+530 HRMLK

-547 RLAGMP
+547 RFAGMP
-553 VGPLALNDEV
+553 VGPLSLNDEV
-563 AIDLSWKIMD
+563 AIDLSWRIMD
-573 QSRRDAET
+573 QARRDAEA
-581 AGKKYDASGT
+581 AGQKYEASGT
-591 EDILELMVKKLE
+591 EDILDLMVKKLE

-621 KRLWPELAQHF
+621 KRLWPELAKHF
-632 PPNPELLYGEGEA
+632 PPDPTLQYGEGEE
-645 KRAKEDEIK
+645 KRAKEAEIR

-660 QAVDTARCLEAKVLT
+660 QAVDTARCLEANVLT
-675 APQDGDVG
+675 NPQDGDVG

-701 DQVGVKEFVAECNQ
+701 DQVGVRTFVAECDE
-715 LARKYGPQFKVP
+715 LAKNYGPQFAVP

-737 ESFYGPHASQAQ
+737 RSFYGRHEAKVA
-749 AQAA
+749 

>member
-1 MINYNVDNDGIA
+1 MITYNVDTDGIA

-19 PGRTM
+19 PNRTM
-24 NVLNEASMTAY
+24 NVLNEVSITAY
-35 AEALDKALKDE
+35 QGALETALKDD
-46 KVKGIILASGKA
+46 KVKGIIVTSGKA
-58 DFIAGADLD
+58 DFIAGADLE
-67 MILNL
+67 MLLNA

-78 KVMEQFSQLQKMFR
+78 KLTEQFSQLQRLFR

-99 PMVAAING
+99 PIVAAING

-117 LACHYRIAAANPRAK
+117 LACHHRIAAANPKAK
-132 VGQPEVKIGLLPGA
+132 VGQPEVKIGLLPGG

-160 AAPILLEG
+160 AAPILIEG
-168 KDLPVETAKGMGL
+168 KDLTVDAAKGLGL
-181 IHDVV
+181 IHEVV
-186 PADQLLA
+186 PAGELLA
-193 KAKEWLM
+193 KAKAWLTA
-200 APAGEQVVPE
+200 APTEQVVPE

-215 AKPIDGR
+215 AKAIDGR

-233 VPGFPGGQV
+233 TPGFPGGQV
-242 WSPVGV
+242 WSPPGV

-286 ALRVETRYFVSLLRD
+286 GLKVETRYFVSLLRN

-325 KDVPKQEY
+325 KGVPKQEY
-333 SKIGIIGA
+333 KRIGVLGA
-341 GLMGAGIATVSV
+341 GLMGSGIATVSV
-353 QAGLDIVLVDRDQA
+353 QAGLDIVLIDKDQA
-367 SADKGKAHIAGE
+367 SADKGKAHIAAE
-379 LGKLVKRGRLVQ
+379 LDKLVKRGRMDQ
-391 EKADALLAKVTATPD
+391 ARRDALLAKVNATPD
-406 FGALKSC
+406 FGALKDC
-413 QLVIE
+413 DLVVE
-418 AVFENREVKAEAT
+418 AVFENRDVKAEAT
-431 KKAEAELAADAVF
+431 RKAEASLPKGAVF

-456 AEASARPKNF
+456 AEASGRPDHF

-492 TLARAMDLVQKIR
+492 TLARSMDFVQKIR

-530 HRLLK
+530 HRMLK
-535 EGVPAAMIENCA
+535 EGIPAAMIENCA
-547 RLAGMP
+547 RYAGMP
-553 VGPLALNDEV
+553 VGPLSLNDEV

-573 QSRRDAET
+573 QTRRDAE
-581 AGKKYDASGT
+581 ASGHKYESSGT
-591 EDILELMVKKLE
+591 EDILDLMVKKLE

-621 KRLWPELAQHF
+621 KRLWPELSKYWPAD
-632 PPNPELLYGEGEA
+632 PKLLYGEGEE
-645 KRAKEDEIK
+645 KRAKEAEIR

-660 QAVDTARCLEAKVLT
+660 QSVDTARCLEGNVLT

-693 TGGAISLI
+693 TGGAVSLI
-701 DQVGVKEFVAECNQ
+701 DQVGVKQFVAECDD
-715 LARKYGPQFKVP
+715 LAKKYGPQFEVP

-737 ESFYGPHASQAQ
+737 QSFYGKT
-749 AQAA
+749 AAKAA

>member
-1 MINYNVDNDGIA
+1 MINYNVDTDGIA

-24 NVLNEASMTAY
+24 NVLNEGSITAY
-35 AEALDKALKDE
+35 AGALEAALKDE
-46 KVKGIILASGKA
+46 KVKGIIVTSAKA
-58 DFIAGADLD
+58 DFIAGADLE
-67 MILNL
+67 MLLNA

-78 KVMEQFSQLQKMFR
+78 KLTEQFSQLQKLFR
-92 RQETGGK
+92 SQETGGK
-99 PMVAAING
+99 PIVAAING

-117 LACHYRIAAANPRAK
+117 LASHYRIAAANPKAR
-132 VGQPEVKIGLLPGA
+132 VGQPEVKLGLLPGA

-181 IHDVV
+181 IHEVV
-186 PADQLLA
+186 PAGELLSRA
-193 KAKEWLM
+193 KAWLTAESKET
-200 APAGEQVVPE
+200 VVPA

-215 AKPIDGR
+215 AKPIDAR
-222 AVQPWDRKGFK
+222 AVQPWDRPGFK

-242 WSPVGV
+242 WSPAGA

-262 NGVYPAPKA
+262 SGVYPAPKA
-271 IMSCV
+271 IMSCI
-276 YEGLQLPFDS
+276 YEGLQLPFDT
-286 ALRVETRYFVSLLRD
+286 ALKVETRYFVSLLRD

-325 KDVPKQEY
+325 KGVAKQEY
-333 SKIGIIGA
+333 TKIGVLGA

-353 QAGLDIVLVDRDQA
+353 QAGLDIVLIDRDQA
-367 SADKGKAHIAGE
+367 TADKGKAHIADE
-379 LGKLVKRGRLVQ
+379 LGKLVKRGRLAQ
-391 EKADALLAKVTATPD
+391 DKADAMLAKVTATPD
-406 FGALKSC
+406 FGALKDC
-413 QLVIE
+413 QLVVE

-431 KKAEAELAADAVF
+431 RKAEAALAPEAVF

-456 AEASARPKNF
+456 AEASSRPDHF

-492 TLARAMDLVQKIR
+492 TLARSMDFVQKIR

-535 EGVPAAMIENCA
+535 EGVPAPMIENCA
-547 RLAGMP
+547 RFAGMP
-553 VGPLALNDEV
+553 VGPLSLNDEV

-573 QSRRDAET
+573 QTRRDAAA
-581 AGKKYDASGT
+581 AGEKYEGT
-591 EDILELMVKKLE
+591 GGDDILELMVKKLE

-609 GKGFYEYPADGK
+609 GKGFYDYPADGK
-621 KRLWPELAQHF
+621 KRLWPDLSKHF
-632 PPNPELLYGEGEA
+632 PADPKLLYGEGEE
-645 KRAKEDEIK
+645 KRAKETEIK

-660 QAVDTARCLEAKVLT
+660 QAVDTARCLESNVLT

-701 DQVGVKEFVAECNQ
+701 DQVGVKQFVAECDD
-715 LARKYGPQFKVP
+715 LAKKYGKQFEVP

-737 ESFYGPHASQAQ
+737 ESFYGKPTAK
-749 AQAA
+749 AA

>member
-19 PGRTM
+19 PNRAM

-35 AEALDKALKDE
+35 AGALETALKDE
-46 KVKGIILASGKA
+46 KVKGIIITSGK
-58 DFIAGADLD
+58 DSFIAGADLE
-67 MILNL
+67 MILSL
-72 DTSDAA
+72 DTSDAS
-78 KVMEQFSQLQKMFR
+78 KLMEQFSQLQKMFR

-99 PMVAAING
+99 PIVAAING

-117 LACHYRIAAANPRAK
+117 LATHYRIAAANPKTK
-132 VGQPEVKIGLLPGA
+132 VGQPEVKIGLLPGG

-155 IGVMN
+155 IGVQN

-168 KDLPVETAKGMGL
+168 KDLTVDAAKGLGL
-181 IHDVV
+181 IHEVV
-186 PADQLLA
+186 PAAELLA
-193 KAKEWLM
+193 RAKAWLT
-200 APAGEQVVPE
+200 APATEQVVPE

-215 AKPIDGR
+215 AKAIDGR

-242 WSPVGV
+242 WSPPGV
-248 QTFIGGNAMIAGKT
+248 MTFIGGSAMVRGKT

-271 IMSCV
+271 ILSCV
-276 YEGLQLPFDS
+276 YEGLQLPFDA

-316 EANKLARRP
+316 EANKLVRRP
-325 KDVPKQEY
+325 KGVPKQEY
-333 SKIGIIGA
+333 KKIGVLGA

-353 QAGLDIVLVDRDQA
+353 QAGLDIVLIDRDQA
-367 SADKGKAHIAGE
+367 AADKGKAHIVDE
-379 LGKLVKRGRLVQ
+379 LGKLVKRKRLDQ
-391 EKADALLAKVTATPD
+391 AKADAMLAKVTATPD
-406 FGALKSC
+406 FGALKDC
-413 QLVIE
+413 DLVIE
-418 AVFENREVKAEAT
+418 AVFENRDVKAEAT
-431 KKAEAELAADAVF
+431 KKAEAALPKTAVF

-456 AEASARPKNF
+456 AEASSRPDQF

-485 GKKTSPE
+485 GQKTSQE
-492 TLARAMDLVQKIR
+492 TLARALDFVQKIR

-530 HRLLK
+530 HRMLK
-535 EGVPAAMIENCA
+535 EGIPAAMIENCA
-547 RLAGMP
+547 RYAGMP
-553 VGPLALNDEV
+553 VGPLSLNDEV

-573 QSRRDAET
+573 QARRDAE
-581 AGKKYDASGT
+581 ASGEKFEGAGT

-621 KRLWPELAQHF
+621 KRLWPELEKYF
-632 PPNPELLYGEGEA
+632 PADPALLYGEGED

-660 QAVDTARCLEAKVLT
+660 QAVDTARCLESNVLT
-675 APQDGDVG
+675 NPQDGDVG

-701 DQVGVKEFVAECNQ
+701 DQVGIKTFVAECD
-715 LARKYGPQFKVP
+715 AFAKKYGSQFEVP

-737 ESFYGPHASQAQ
+737 ESFYGKYQPAK
-749 AQAA
+749 AA